1 MAKRSKF
8 GQRMMSAILVG
19 VCLAVGGGIGYSIL
33 GKRHSASSISE
44 AANIAPGTTAST
56 SAAPLLG
63 PSGLPVPRF
72 VSLKTEK
79 VNVRKGPSSD
89 HAVAWVFQS
98 KGLPVEITAEFET
111 WRRIRD
117 SEGAEGWILQNML
130 AGKRTALISPSR
142 KFDLIPLMSGPADG
156 SGMVARLHSGVMGEI
171 KNCDGKW
178 CRIIAGGYDGYINQ
192 NLIWGAY
199 PGEVV
204 N

>member
-1 MAKRSKF
+1 MAKRSLIT
-8 GQRMMSAILVG
+8 QRFLSSVLAGACLVLAAG
-19 VCLAVGGGIGYSIL
+19 VLYSIM
-33 GKRHSASSISE
+33 GGHHGASN
-44 AANIAPGTTAST
+44 AAQAQGTGAVAST
-56 SAAPLLG
+56 SPAPQLG
-63 PSGLPVPRF
+63 PSGLPLPRF

-89 HAVAWVFQS
+89 HAVAWVFQA

-130 AGKRTALISPSR
+130 AGKRNALIAPSR
-142 KFDLIPLMSGPADG
+142 KNQMIMMMNSPALTAAPMAKL
-156 SGMVARLHSGVMGEI
+156 SSGVMGEI
-171 KNCDGKW
+171 KSCDGIW
-178 CRIIAGGYDGYINQ
+178 CRVVAGGFDGYIDQ

>member
-1 MAKRSKF
+1 MAKRSKVR
-8 GQRMMSAILVG
+8 QRFMSAILVG
-19 VCLAVGGGIGYSIL
+19 ACLLVVAGVGYSVFGRKNPLSNI
-33 GKRHSASSISE
+33 AQ
-44 AANIAPGTTAST
+44 AANAATALPTNAPQ
-56 SAAPLLG
+56 LG
-63 PSGLPVPRF
+63 PSGLALPRF

-130 AGKRTALISPSR
+130 AGKRTALVSPSR
-142 KFDLIPLMSGPADG
+142 KFDLIPLMYGASDA
-156 SGMVARLHSGVMGEI
+156 SGMVAKLHSGVLADI
-171 KNCDGKW
+171 KSCDGKW
-178 CRIIAGGYDGYINQ
+178 CRILTSGYDGYIDQ